1 MFWPMKIRN
10 EFNAMYAFVERSF
23 SLIRRYITWEI
34 VFIFY
39 NVVNTLTIGL
49 IGMTIKNQDQRN
61 EVILYLVLGA
71 LFWGFMSVLFEEVSN
86 SITWERWE
94 GTIEYTFMA
103 PIRRITHLTG
113 MCLFAVLY
121 GMARTTIVLVA
132 VASFFDFSLHKANL
146 IGALLVLVV
155 ASPAFIGLGLIAA
168 VLPLLSPERGAQA
181 THIIQGI
188 ILLVSGVYY
197 DVSVLPAWLQ
207 PLAYLSPGTYA
218 LRAVRKAVLDGAAIT
233 DLWPDLAALLG
244 IGIILIPLGLWIF
257 SAAEKYAMRTGKL
270 KRNG

>member
-1 MFWPMKIRN
+1 MKIQN

-132 VASFFDFSLHKANL
+132 VA
-146 IGALLVLVV
+146 
-155 ASPAFIGLGLIAA
+155 
-168 VLPLLSPERGAQA
+168 
-181 THIIQGI
+181 
-188 ILLVSGVYY
+188 
-197 DVSVLPAWLQ
+197 
-207 PLAYLSPGTYA
+207 
-218 LRAVRKAVLDGAAIT
+218 
-233 DLWPDLAALLG
+233 
-244 IGIILIPLGLWIF
+244 
-257 SAAEKYAMRTGKL
+257 
-270 KRNG
+270 